1 MSKAIKLKNNQY
13 LSTQYVVHKRGG
25 GWYYLNN
32 LLDNIYPVGS
42 IFISTVNTNPP
53 TYFGGTWERI
63 KGRFLLAADDSTYK
77 LGGTGGEATHTLTV
91 NEMPSHNHDGIYEY
105 YSKKQISNRGDG
117 GGGWN
122 SVNISGIT
130 GSQNNTYSYLY
141 TGHTGGSQAHNN
153 MPPYLVVYIWK
164 RVS

>member
-1 MSKAIKLKNNQY
+1 MAKAVKLKNSLY
-13 LSTQYVVHKRGG
+13 LSSTSIVHKRGG

-42 IFISTVNTNPP
+42 IFISTVNTNPS

-77 LGGTGGEATHTLTV
+77 LGGTGGESAHKLTYNELPSEVVTGYCADNQKSWATGYWS
-91 NEMPSHNHDGIYEY
+91 N
-105 YSKKQISNRGDG
+105 YSSAAYPTNVIRL
-117 GGGWN
+117 
-122 SVNISGIT
+122 SGQGT
-130 GSQNNTYSYLY
+130 GN
-141 TGHTGGSQAHNN
+141 QAHNN